1 LQSKDEKRAFVSV
14 EMESISMASNTPQY
28 VCRNCGFSLPNPG
41 ATCARCGVNNSAYG
55 NYNNNTQYGNNPY
68 QYPNQYEN
76 QANLGAY
83 VVPPPPQ
90 VNIPVPPPPRKR
102 SSLPI
107 IAAVIGAIILIIAGG
122 SIFAISANN
131 NAIHAKAT
139 EQAVSAQN
147 TSTAQV
153 KQATAQAATATAQAS
168 LDPYAPKGTNETL
181 ALTDSLTKP
190 DKWKA
195 NLNNPKESCTFSDG
209 LHMKVTEANTLFYC
223 ESQVSGAS
231 YNNLSF
237 EVEMTVLSGDCGG
250 MILRDS
256 GTSYYKGYVFSI
268 CGDSSY
274 FLYRED
280 YDPKTKQSTATT
292 IDNGTTVGFQSNQV
306 NKIAMMATGN
316 IIEGYLNGK
325 KLSSKQDNA
334 FLDKG
339 LVGLV
344 AIDNGQSTE
353 VKFNNAKV
361 WSFSS

>member
-1 LQSKDEKRAFVSV
+1 
-14 EMESISMASNTPQY
+14 MASNTPQY